1 MHFEG
6 THSIIKVAFQWR
18 YLGIWCSCSSP
29 SGYVLAVCYK
39 VVGLI
44 LTLPEA
50 RLWSRCSS
58 CKTWMYFPS
67 SAQQPLSPPTLML
80 GLLSS
85 IMPWPSL
92 LAHFLLL
99 CNPSWHITSTPSD
112 IKYYLSLDW
121 ASQNL
126 PASAGDM
133 RDSSSIPGLGRSP
146 GEEDMANYSS
156 ILAWRIPWTEEPGG
170 LQSMRAQRAQHDW
183 SDLAC
188 MYPWVLLLT
197 LVSTHTLW
205 ISWWKLL
212 SLCWLGYIS
221 PRSAPGLSLECL
233 HLNVPRACQSLHA
246 WVVIPTLTP
255 VFAPVF
261 PDYCMALPFTQ
272 VPWPAPGLPPSRL
285 LLLLSPKPLKLL
297 FFLSLF

>member
-6 THSIIKVAFQWR
+6 THSVIKVAFQWR
-18 YLGIWCSCSSP
+18 CLGIWWSCSSP

-39 VVGLI
+39 VVGLL

-50 RLWSRCSS
+50 RLWSRRPS

-67 SAQQPLSPPTLML
+67 SAQQPLSPPTLTL

-85 IMPWPSL
+85 VMPWPSP

-133 RDSSSIPGLGRSP
+133 RDSGSIPGLGRSP
-146 GEEDMANYSS
+146 GGGNGNPLQDSCLENPTDRG
-156 ILAWRIPWTEEPGG
+156 AWWATVHERAESNTTE
-170 LQSMRAQRAQHDW
+170 A
-183 SDLAC
+183 
-188 MYPWVLLLT
+188 T
-197 LVSTHTLW
+197 
-205 ISWWKLL
+205 
-212 SLCWLGYIS
+212 
-221 PRSAPGLSLECL
+221 
-233 HLNVPRACQSLHA
+233 
-246 WVVIPTLTP
+246 
-255 VFAPVF
+255 
-261 PDYCMALPFTQ
+261 
-272 VPWPAPGLPPSRL
+272 
-285 LLLLSPKPLKLL
+285 
-297 FFLSLF
+297 